1 MRVVAL
7 GRGRGFRRLCRT
19 LIAGAVL
26 LVGAVAQA
34 GAQGAQPAG
43 GSAGGGEPP
52 VAVRGEVTMRPELD
66 VVSGVQG
73 WRVNGEE
80 IGVGEVRDRAV
91 LFHGRYILQDL
102 VSAALLGQEAARRG
116 VTVTEAEVETQI
128 KALREELGLRS
139 DQALEFHL
147 RQRRLTR
154 EGFRQQAREYLLLAK
169 TLADRVYVADWEVEF
184 FYNKYRDSLYTRR
197 ESVEFRIMT
206 FQTEAAAMATKR
218 ELAQGRNFEEVA
230 KRVAR
235 EHGAEEAEVAV
246 AGTPN
251 LYQRGQQGLPLDL
264 GAALFGAPLN
274 QVVGPVEWTV
284 GPVSQ
289 AKAYSLVKV
298 EKKTDPHVVP
308 LNDAREDIRLMLRRQ
323 KLEQVVWP
331 QWIGEQLEN
340 ANIEVIRAEG
350 ASSAGQGSGSAGA
363 VTAPDEPSQPGQ
375 EGQPQPADEEE
386 GASDAYD

>member
-7 GRGRGFRRLCRT
+7 GRGGGFWGLCRA
-19 LIAGAVL
+19 LIAGAAL
-26 LVGAVAQA
+26 LVGAVSHA
-34 GAQGAQPAG
+34 GAQEAQPAG
-43 GSAGGGEPP
+43 GSASEVRPP
-52 VAVRGEVTMRPELD
+52 VAVRGEITMRPELS
-66 VVSGVQG
+66 VISRVQG

-80 IGVGEVRDRAV
+80 IGVGEVQDRAV
-91 LFHGRYILQDL
+91 LFHGPYILQDL

-116 VTVTEAEVETQI
+116 VTATEEEVDTQI
-128 KALREELGLRS
+128 RALREELGLRS
-139 DQALEFHL
+139 DEAMEFHL

-154 EGFRQQAREYLLLAK
+154 DGFRQQAREYLLLAK
-169 TLADRVYVADWEVEF
+169 TLADRVYVADWEVEL

-197 ESVEFRIMT
+197 ESVEFRVMT

-218 ELAQGRNFEEVA
+218 ELAGGRNFEEVA

-235 EHGAEEAEVAV
+235 EHRASEAEVAV
-246 AGTPN
+246 AGTSN
-251 LYQRGQQGLPLDL
+251 LYQRGQEGLPLDL

-298 EKKTDPHVVP
+298 EKKTDAHVVP

-331 QWIGEQLEN
+331 QWIGEQLAN
-340 ANIEVIRAEG
+340 ASIEVIRAEG
-350 ASSAGQGSGSAGA
+350 ASSVGQGSGAAGA
-363 VTAPDEPSQPGQ
+363 VTAPDEGSQPEQG
-375 EGQPQPADEEE
+375 
-386 GASDAYD
+386 GATATGG

>member
-1 MRVVAL
+1 MQVVAL
-7 GRGRGFRRLCRT
+7 RRGGGFWGLCRPV
-19 LIAGAVL
+19 IAGAAL
-26 LVGAVAQA
+26 LVGAVGQA
-34 GAQGAQPAG
+34 GAQEAQPAG
-43 GSAGGGEPP
+43 GSASEGEPP
-52 VAVRGEVTMRPELD
+52 VAVIGQITMRPEL
-66 VVSGVQG
+66 SGLSRVQG

-80 IGVGEVRDRAV
+80 IGVEEVQDRAV
-91 LFHGRYILQDL
+91 LFHGPYILQDL

-116 VTVTEAEVETQI
+116 VTVTESEVDTQI
-128 KALREELGLRS
+128 RALREELGLRS
-139 DQALEFHL
+139 DDALEFHL

-154 EGFRQQAREYLLLAK
+154 DGFRQQAREYLLLAK
-169 TLADRVYVADWEVEF
+169 TLADRVYVADWEVEQ
-184 FYNKYRDSLYTRR
+184 FYNQYQDSLYTRR

-206 FQTEAAAMATKR
+206 FQTEAAAMVTKR
-218 ELAQGRNFEEVA
+218 ELAQGMNFEEVA

-235 EHGAEEAEVAV
+235 EHGANQAEVAV

-251 LYQRGQQGLPLDL
+251 LYQRGQQGLPMDL
-264 GAALFGAPLN
+264 EAALFGAPLN

-308 LNDAREDIRLMLRRQ
+308 KEDAWEDIRLMLRRQ

-331 QWIGEQLEN
+331 KWIGEQLQN

-363 VTAPDEPSQPGQ
+363 VTAPDEPSQP
-375 EGQPQPADEEE
+375 EPETQPQPADEEE
-386 GASDAYD
+386 GTTDAHD